1 VPTDGTAGRWIAIG
15 YRVLNLYKTIDF
27 TCIRSCSFVEAWSNI
42 PTAKLPVAAD
52 IVVDQYRGVKFATAN
67 NAGTTRLHVVL
78 DLTQH
83 VPTGALIKQVSVY
96 YRGSGG
102 HAGLPAVMPRAAVV
116 MQPRDSDAGRLVLTT
131 AAFIDATSLNA
142 ATYDALNAI
151 DLPCTQNNLVTPE
164 NLYQLVVANEASTNA
179 LANLTLLAAVVNYE
193 ISGEIQ

>member
-1 VPTDGTAGRWIAIG
+1 
-15 YRVLNLYKTIDF
+15 
-27 TCIRSCSFVEAWSNI
+27 
-42 PTAKLPVAAD
+42 
-52 IVVDQYRGVKFATAN
+52 
-67 NAGTTRLHVVL
+67 
-78 DLTQH
+78 
-83 VPTGALIKQVSVY
+83 
-96 YRGSGG
+96 
-102 HAGLPAVMPRAAVV
+102 MPRAAVV
-116 MQPRDSDAGRLVLTT
+116 MQLRDSDAGRLVLTT